1 MISNVIFGVIITL
14 GLLML
19 LLGWI
24 GVIWLWVG
32 EFRDMYRHHSHK
44 YRSKMGRR
52 R

>member
-1 MISNVIFGVIITL
+1 MNIVAAVLISFV
-14 GLLML
+14 LLML
-19 LLGWI
+19 VLGWI